1 MRSDRYR
8 PDQPPFLL
16 YGLLGASLVT
26 NLFLVVDRA
35 MDRTDVS
42 DEPVVEEVVD
52 AELAPATIEPAA
64 PAAATP
70 TPAAATDLRSVAL
83 SAPVVDPGGVAGDTD
98 RPGGWQFVRTS
109 VENNLAYTFAQ
120 VLDEGSDA
128 VTAVFTRQFVFDLE
142 MRRDLQKGDE
152 VVALFKTDKHGN
164 IEMPVAWLDSKKH
177 GKTFKAYR
185 FQAPGDTFAS
195 YWTPDGIEVPLR
207 LVGGPIEDY
216 EQITSLVGDG
226 RRHAGM
232 DFKAPVGTDIV
243 APKGATVSRT
253 NWNTAA
259 NGRCVELRYADGV
272 VAKFLH
278 LEDVSVSAGQ
288 HVRPGQVLGKSG
300 NTGRSTAPHLH
311 YQLNKGKK
319 VVDPLTY
326 HDTVRRQLAA
336 SSMDALAS
344 EVARWDALMGEDL
357 ASL

>member
-1 MRSDRYR
+1 MRNDRYR

-26 NLFLVVDRA
+26 NLFLVLDKAAGDRSSA
-35 MDRTDVS
+35 GD
-42 DEPVVEEVVD
+42 EVVAEVVAEPLD
-52 AELAPATIEPAA
+52 AVQ
-64 PAAATP
+64 
-70 TPAAATDLRSVAL
+70 TPAAAPVAPAAQAAAPDLRSVAL
-83 SAPVVDPGGVAGDTD
+83 TTPVVGITDVAGDTS
-98 RPGGWQFVRTS
+98 RPGGWQLVRTH

-120 VLDEGSDA
+120 VLDDGSDA

-142 MRRDLQKGDE
+142 MRRDLQRGDE
-152 VVALFKTDKHGN
+152 VVALFKTDKHGT
-164 IEMPVAWLDSKKH
+164 IDMPVAWLESKKH
-177 GKTFKAYR
+177 GTTYKAYR
-185 FQAPGDTFAS
+185 FQAPGDAFAS
-195 YWTPDGIEVPLR
+195 YWTPDGMEVPLR

-232 DFKAPVGTDIV
+232 DFKAPVGTDVV
-243 APKGATVSRT
+243 APKGATVARV

-311 YQLNKGKK
+311 YQLNRGKK

-336 SSMDALAS
+336 ASMDALQS
-344 EVARWDALMGEDL
+344 EVARWDALLGGEL